1 LYVRVG
7 ETLHPVLN
15 LASAR
20 LIAGTDAN
28 PRPVSEADLGRAKR
42 GPLLGIPGAPQVL
55 GTALSDAETW
65 AVCDTA
71 GEAART
77 TTVIVGDGQ
86 PGPDAHSMD
95 PEQPVLVTPEAG
107 GTTYLLYQGRRAVVN
122 LADPAVVRALRPA
135 GLAPRRVSGLLLN
148 AIPEAPPAVEFP
160 VFPGRVA
167 VQPDSNS
174 TLCVNWAR
182 RRGGDADITLW
193 VGDGLP
199 LPAGQAPTAL
209 AQADGEGPALDA
221 VSLPPG
227 RSAYVRS
234 AGVSEQPGGA
244 RYLVA
249 DTGVRFTVSDY
260 DAARSLGLPPTPAP
274 APWPVLTALPA
285 GPQLSRQNA
294 LVARDVAGADRSGSR
309 RAP

>member
-1 LYVRVG
+1 MAGQPTTQLQVSGYRFTMRRIERALLRGDVQPVHEPLRARSFSLTAGCMLAAIAVTGCVLVALVRPQPALANAPIVMGRQSGALYVRVG

-122 LADPAVVRALRPA
+122 LADP
-135 GLAPRRVSGLLLN
+135 
-148 AIPEAPPAVEFP
+148 
-160 VFPGRVA
+160 
-167 VQPDSNS
+167 
-174 TLCVNWAR
+174 
-182 RRGGDADITLW
+182 
-193 VGDGLP
+193 
-199 LPAGQAPTAL
+199 
-209 AQADGEGPALDA
+209 
-221 VSLPPG
+221 
-227 RSAYVRS
+227 
-234 AGVSEQPGGA
+234 
-244 RYLVA
+244 
-249 DTGVRFTVSDY
+249 
-260 DAARSLGLPPTPAP
+260 
-274 APWPVLTALPA
+274 
-285 GPQLSRQNA
+285 
-294 LVARDVAGADRSGSR
+294 
-309 RAP
+309 